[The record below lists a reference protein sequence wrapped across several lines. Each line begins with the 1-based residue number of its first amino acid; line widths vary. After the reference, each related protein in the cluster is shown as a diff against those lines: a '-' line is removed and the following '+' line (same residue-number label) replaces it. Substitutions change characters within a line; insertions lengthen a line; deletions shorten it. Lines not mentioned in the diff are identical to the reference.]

1 MMQMGTKHTFKLNS
15 AESILR
21 IVQIADLKIHH
32 DINVKIADH
41 FAYYFAPLCVIFNV
55 KLPAH

>member
-15 AESILR
+15 AESRLR
-21 IVQIADLKIHH
+21 IVSSKYKIADLKIHH

-41 FAYYFAPLCVIFNV
+41 FAYYFCPCV
-55 KLPAH
+55 